1 MEENKEI
8 KKKEKIDEKQIQK
21 EKNKKR
27 NIFLNIF
34 RWIGLAIKN
43 TILFIVFCILYII
56 IWPFTRCKVKG
67 KENLNKNDEA
77 RVFIANHYQIYGP
90 LSIFMNFP
98 YENRPWIIDK
108 MMDEKSVEHQ
118 MGLMVYNEFKGV
130 PKFLKWIVLK
140 IIKNLMVFCMKMAKG
155 ISVSRENIRANI
167 KTFQISTETLEK
179 NKALIIYPE
188 KDYVN
193 EGVGVFMQ
201 GFEHI
206 GKYHYSKTGKKI
218 SFYPMFVSQKNKE
231 MYIGTPIIYNPEE
244 KHNIEKER
252 IVTYLRNEMVAQYEK
267 FEVNKP
273 SKKKRNNKKN
283 KDNNS
288 YDNVQK

>member
-1 MEENKEI
+1 MKIVGRLLIAIMLMISSLTFFACEMPSQPELSCSGVVTFNNQGLNDVTI
-8 KKKEKIDEKQIQK
+8 KSSIKDYTTTDA
-21 EKNKKR
+21 NG
-27 NIFLNIF
+27 NYTFLTK
-34 RWIGLAIKN
+34 AK
-43 TILFIVFCILYII
+43 
-56 IWPFTRCKVKG
+56 
-67 KENLNKNDEA
+67 
-77 RVFIANHYQIYGP
+77 
-90 LSIFMNFP
+90 SI
-98 YENRPWIIDK
+98 
-108 MMDEKSVEHQ
+108 
-118 MGLMVYNEFKGV
+118 
-130 PKFLKWIVLK
+130 
-140 IIKNLMVFCMKMAKG
+140 
-155 ISVSRENIRANI
+155 
-167 KTFQISTETLEK
+167 
-179 NKALIIYPE
+179 IIYPE